1 MKSRFIPAH
10 AGNRLK
16 AIVYGVEPAGS
27 SPRMRGTGH
36 LVLKQGGAGRFIPAH
51 AGNSA
56 QGRGRRPH
64 VAVHPRACG
73 EQSAWPTYSSYG
85 TGSSPRMRGTVT
97 ITEAEAA
104 IYRFIPAHAGNRRR
118 WPATARRS
126 PVHPRACGEQMIAWN
141 TRSEVSGSSPRM
153 RGTDSRIPRRSFRER
168 FIPAHAGN
176 RSIDRHFS
184 MTKPVHPR
192 ACGEQALA
200 RAEFE
205 RGRGSSPRMR
215 GTVTAAS
222 RDEIPDRFIPAHA
235 GNSRLLCR
243 SRKNRAVHPR
253 ACGEQATPAASRQ
266 SISGSS
272 PRMRG
277 TERAHFP
284 DRPDDRFIPAH
295 AGNRCPSRPRCPARP
310 VHPRACGEQVCPT
323 IMRQFVTGSS
333 PRMRG

>member
-1 MKSRFIPAH
+1 MCTTCRSPGKARTTASARCSFPRMRGTGSDGPAGVQLHRFIPAH
-10 AGNRLK
+10 AGNRSFTRCTS
-16 AIVYGVEPAGS
+16 VPW
-27 SPRMRGTGH
+27 
-36 LVLKQGGAGRFIPAH
+36 Q
-51 AGNSA
+51 
-56 QGRGRRPH
+56 
-64 VAVHPRACG
+64 
-73 EQSAWPTYSSYG
+73 
-85 TGSSPRMRGTVT
+85 
-97 ITEAEAA
+97 
-104 IYRFIPAHAGNRRR
+104 
-118 WPATARRS
+118 
-126 PVHPRACGEQMIAWN
+126 VHPRACGEQMIAWN

-235 GNSRLLCR
+235 GNSRLLCW

-277 TERAHFP
+277 TGSSSWLIG
-284 DRPDDRFIPAH
+284 DRLRFIPAH
-295 AGNRCPSRPRCPARP
+295 AGNR
-310 VHPRACGEQVCPT
+310 T
-323 IMRQFVTGSS
+323 
-333 PRMRG
+333 